1 MSNVLSIFFSKNFFA
16 ESSVNLALSS
26 ISDAAVL
33 LSDRLAAKTD
43 FFSIGTN
50 DLAQYTLAVDRQS
63 TLEYMNRVYN
73 PHHPA
78 ILEFI
83 RMTVENAHR
92 HQKRVCICGEMGS
105 DLSLL
110 DWFVEIGV
118 DSLSIAPV
126 VVH

>member
-1 MSNVLSIFFSKNFFA
+1 MV
-16 ESSVNLALSS
+16 ETP
-26 ISDAAVL
+26 AAVL
-33 LSDRLAAKTD
+33 LSDRLAVKTD

-92 HQKRVCICGEMGS
+92 HQKQVCICGEMGS

-118 DSLSIAPV
+118 DSLSVAPV